1 MSDTEFSLSINIH
14 AKDIFRILAIP
25 SIVDTLEE
33 WVCKNIDTIKKNIP
47 QTERIQ
53 STKWHKKPQE
63 RFPVHTQ
70 KGIFNGSRRER
81 DICKSLLGKNSGVGV
96 FIDYELPLD
105 ESKDSAFGKIDL
117 VSVKDNTLFL
127 FEVKGPFSNEPPIRA
142 FMEIFTFWRELV
154 DGPDT
159 DKANSFLEK
168 YRNCAEQANPSL
180 SIPEHPKIQ
189 PALLL
194 CKSSPIFQKLEDKLK
209 DNEHSNLRKAFHEIP
224 VYTYTWPKDGDITI
238 LAKSIRIAWPA
249 TVPDKASSG

>member
-70 KGIFNGSRRER
+70 KGEFNGSKRER
-81 DICKSLLGKNSGVGV
+81 DICKSLLRKHSEVVGT

-117 VSVKDNTLFL
+117 VSATDDTLFL

-154 DGPDT
+154 DDPDT
-159 DKANSFLEK
+159 DEANSFLEK
-168 YRNCAEQANPSL
+168 YRNCAEQANPPL

-194 CKSSPIFQKLEDKLK
+194 CKSSPIFQELNDSK
-209 DNEHSNLRKAFHEIP
+209 HSSLWEAFREIP
-224 VYTYTWPKDGDITI
+224 VYTYSWPEDGNITT
-238 LAKSIRIAWPA
+238 LAENIRIAWPA
-249 TVPDKASSG
+249 TVPDKASSS